1 MSRAKRQGRQLVVT
15 LSLTI
20 HAALVALLLHA
31 APKPSMG
38 HTDGF
43 AINVSLLD
51 GKAAVSQAAPRARPS
66 HPQSAAKA
74 PAKAAPALDIVPQYV
89 NFEPPADEARLNE
102 DPNDDP
108 VAVSVTAASA
118 AAGHACD
125 VGAWLQSALQA
136 DPSVRLALTTIPPSS
151 RSVANAIMLWD
162 SHWTPQPMPAV
173 AGVSA
178 LRSAMMVGVRS
189 APVECQ
195 SQLVRGPELI
205 ALADAHGTILL
216 AVGSGE
222 WRWGDLLA
230 PDTGDLA
237 LASLQ
242 AR

>member
-1 MSRAKRQGRQLVVT
+1 VIAVS
-15 LSLTI
+15 LSL
-20 HAALVALLLHA
+20 LQ
-31 APKPSMG
+31 
-38 HTDGF
+38 
-43 AINVSLLD
+43 
-51 GKAAVSQAAPRARPS
+51 GKAAVPQAASRAREKR
-66 HPQSAAKA
+66 PQSEAKA
-74 PAKAAPALDIVPQYV
+74 PLKVTVAADIVPQYV

-102 DPNDDP
+102 DPNNDP
-108 VAVSVTAASA
+108 VAVSVTAASTA
-118 AAGHACD
+118 GGHACD

-136 DPSVRLALTTIPPSS
+136 DPSVRLALTTIPRSS

-195 SQLVRGPELI
+195 TQLVRGPELI
-205 ALADAHGTILL
+205 ALTDANGTTLL

-230 PDTGDLA
+230 MDTVDVA
-237 LASLQ
+237 LASMQ